1 MKTKQIPNFDRYKQ
15 IIEWWISGG
24 LKGLNEELR
33 KSLYRLI
40 NKYGKKYSM
49 LNLLVPRDLL
59 KDKTIGDNISLNLIG
74 TTTDN
79 LDSKDKVTIKNS
91 IGIDIG
97 LFGFEHG
104 NIYKNEIITFGKF
117 KIVDSNTL
125 ELVYKKDQSNISEY
139 DDLILKV
146 NNISKPKK
154 QKNIDINELKSR
166 VLDITK

>member
-1 MKTKQIPNFDRYKQ
+1 
-15 IIEWWISGG
+15 
-24 LKGLNEELR
+24 
-33 KSLYRLI
+33 
-40 NKYGKKYSM
+40 M

-59 KDKTIGDNISLNLIG
+59 KVKDKTIGDNISLNLIG

-125 ELVYKKDQSNISEY
+125 ELIYKKDQSNISEY

-166 VLDITK
+166 VLDIIK